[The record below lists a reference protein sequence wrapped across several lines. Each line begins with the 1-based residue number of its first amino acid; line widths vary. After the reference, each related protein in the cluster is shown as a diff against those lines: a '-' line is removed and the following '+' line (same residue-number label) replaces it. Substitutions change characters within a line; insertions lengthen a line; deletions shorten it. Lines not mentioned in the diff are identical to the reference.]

1 MYVETNVAGA
11 FLEGNQVWIEMWDG
25 TKFMFR
31 ECESLTKADYLR
43 DYLCDEFSLGAR
55 VAMCDFGD
63 GVKMPVLD
71 HRWSARFF

>member
-11 FLEGNQVWIEMWDG
+11 FLEGNQVWIQMFDG
-25 TKFMFR
+25 ECLMFR
-31 ECESLTKADYLR
+31 ECESLAKADYLR